1 MMANKYVMIIY
12 DETTFLLVKSPR
24 AILFLRQISTCT
36 VCTTVV

>member
-1 MMANKYVMIIY
+1 MMANKYVMIY

-36 VCTTVV
+36 VCTVV